1 MLDRWLDA
9 LQCQTATLLSVE
21 TCLSICIPK
30 LDLGFLSVL
39 PGSVFK
45 HSHLGT
51 WLQFQD
57 ADAEEDYP
65 LVIIKQ

>member
-39 PGSVFK
+39 PGPVFK
-45 HSHLGT
+45 HSHLET
-51 WLQFQD
+51 WLQFQGAD
-57 ADAEEDYP
+57 ADEGGL
-65 LVIIKQ
+65 LVVIKQ